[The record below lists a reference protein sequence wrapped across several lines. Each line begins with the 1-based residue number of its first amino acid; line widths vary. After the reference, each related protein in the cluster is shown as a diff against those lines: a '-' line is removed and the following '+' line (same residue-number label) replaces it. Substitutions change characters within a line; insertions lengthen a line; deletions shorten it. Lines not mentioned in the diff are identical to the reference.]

1 MEPPMTKPTTV
12 ATDAAPAA
20 LGPYSQGVRT
30 GSLVFCSGQLPI
42 DLAGQIPATVVE
54 QTHRSLKNVSAVLEA
69 GGASLKSVVK
79 TIVFLKNMSD
89 FAAMNE
95 VYGTYF
101 PHNPPARSTIEV
113 ARLPR
118 DVLVEIEAV
127 AVCETD
133 I

>member
-1 MEPPMTKPTTV
+1 MTKPTTV
-12 ATDAAPAA
+12 ATEAAPAA

-42 DLAGQIPATVVE
+42 DLAGKIPAKVVE
-54 QTHRSLKNVSAVLEA
+54 QTHQSLKNVSAVLEA

-79 TIVFLKNMSD
+79 TIVFLKDMND

-95 VYGTYF
+95 VYAAYF
-101 PHNPPARSTIEV
+101 PHNAPARSTIEV

-118 DVLVEIEAV
+118 DVLVEIEAI
-127 AVCETD
+127 AVSETA

>member
-1 MEPPMTKPTTV
+1 MTKPTIV
-12 ATDAAPAA
+12 ATEAAPAA

-42 DLAGQIPATVVE
+42 DLAGKVPATVVE
-54 QTHRSLKNVSAVLEA
+54 QTHQSLKNVSAVLEA

-79 TIVFLKNMSD
+79 TIVFLKNMND

-95 VYGTYF
+95 VYATYF

-127 AVCETD
+127 AVSETE

>member
-1 MEPPMTKPTTV
+1 MTKPTIV
-12 ATDAAPAA
+12 ATEAAPAA
-20 LGPYSQGVRT
+20 LGPYSQGVRA

-42 DLAGQIPATVVE
+42 DLAGQIPTTVVE
-54 QTHRSLKNVSAVLEA
+54 QTHQSLKNVSAVLEA
-69 GGASLKSVVK
+69 GGASLKSAVK
-79 TIVFLKNMSD
+79 TIVFLKNMND

-95 VYGTYF
+95 VYATYF
-101 PHNPPARSTIEV
+101 PRNPPARSTIEV

-127 AVCETD
+127 AVSETE